1 MPRPAAPPVPDAP
14 RVRVVVVNY
23 GGGDLTL
30 TCLRSVLATD
40 WPADRLEVVLVD
52 NASNDGVV
60 DRVGAE
66 LPAVVVV
73 ASPVN
78 SGFAGGCN
86 LGARVPGRWDLL
98 ALVNNDAIVEPG
110 WLQPLVAAVDPAA
123 RVGAACPKML
133 LADRYLEARVD
144 VPAARPVDG
153 RTIGVEVTAARIDGE
168 RRDDDLGFDEGFF
181 PAGTPAVGDELARWS
196 WRTGAVR
203 VRVAWAARPPS
214 RLALRLRAAV
224 EGTAVSVR
232 SAVDSHDAV
241 VGASTPTWVEVGVG
255 GAPFDV
261 INSAGAALYPGGFS
275 GDHGFLERDDGQYD
289 TPREVFGFSGGAVV
303 LARELVDDVG
313 LFDERLFLYYED
325 TDLAWRG
332 RRRGWRY
339 LYVPAAVVRHSHAAS
354 TVEGSSVFRYHNER
368 NRPLV
373 LAKNA
378 PAVLAARAGL
388 GVLGRAMTG
397 TSAER
402 RVAVGYLRLLPAM
415 LVSRWRRHEPVR
427 RRAVMRWVETKDTA
441 R

>member
-1 MPRPAAPPVPDAP
+1 
-14 RVRVVVVNY
+14 
-23 GGGDLTL
+23 
-30 TCLRSVLATD
+30 
-40 WPADRLEVVLVD
+40 
-52 NASNDGVV
+52 
-60 DRVGAE
+60 
-66 LPAVVVV
+66 
-73 ASPVN
+73 
-78 SGFAGGCN
+78 
-86 LGARVPGRWDLL
+86 
-98 ALVNNDAIVEPG
+98 
-110 WLQPLVAAVDPAA
+110 
-123 RVGAACPKML
+123 
-133 LADRYLEARVD
+133 
-144 VPAARPVDG
+144 
-153 RTIGVEVTAARIDGE
+153 
-168 RRDDDLGFDEGFF
+168 
-181 PAGTPAVGDELARWS
+181 
-196 WRTGAVR
+196 VR

-275 GDHGFLERDDGQYD
+275 GDRGFLERDDGQYD

-339 LYVPAAVVRHSHAAS
+339 LYVPAAVVRHRHAAS

-402 RVAVGYLRLLPAM
+402 RVAAGYLRLLPAM